1 MVSHH
6 RYYGQT
12 DNPSVRI
19 GPEDSSTHLRAV
31 LSTHPITIT
40 NTLICVNTHVIYIDL
55 QLKQTSKWCKVTRS
69 SLKFYMSQ
77 WEKKKQI
84 NDAAIII

>member
-19 GPEDSSTHLRAV
+19 GPEDSSTHLRTV
-31 LSTHPITIT
+31 LSTHPIIIA
-40 NTLICVNTHVIYIDL
+40 NTLLCVNPHIIYIDV
-55 QLKQTSKWCKVTRS
+55 QQKQTFSGAT
-69 SLKFYMSQ
+69 
-77 WEKKKQI
+77 
-84 NDAAIII
+84 

>member
-19 GPEDSSTHLRAV
+19 GPEDSSTHFRSV
-31 LSTHPITIT
+31 RSTHPITLT

-55 QLKQTSKWCKVTRS
+55 QQKQTFNGAT
-69 SLKFYMSQ
+69 
-77 WEKKKQI
+77 
-84 NDAAIII
+84 